1 MWRKER
7 MTGINQHFITAFLDL
22 YLKKDPS
29 RKAYLRQEV
38 VLSNDGKWTGA
49 PNADASVYST
59 GKDAAGNLFWK
70 GFQRRTALGMEMYCS
85 DAR

>member
-1 MWRKER
+1 VLMFCTKREPQLELLVLEYWCAV
-7 MTGINQHFITAFLDL
+7 QQD
-22 YLKKDPS
+22 
-29 RKAYLRQEV
+29 V